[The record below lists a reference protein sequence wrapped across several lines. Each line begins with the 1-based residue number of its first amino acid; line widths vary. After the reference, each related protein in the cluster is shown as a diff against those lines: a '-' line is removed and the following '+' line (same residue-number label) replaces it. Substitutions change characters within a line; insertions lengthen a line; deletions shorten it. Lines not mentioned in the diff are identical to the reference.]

1 MKINVLKIDGNKL
14 DKPIE
19 LNENIYGIEPNDHVI
34 SLAVK
39 AELTNIRQ
47 GTSKAKTRG
56 EVRGGGRKPW
66 RQKGRG
72 TARAGST
79 RSPIWV
85 GGGKAFGPS
94 PRDYKLKLNKKVKK
108 LARRSAL
115 AYKVKNENL
124 LIIDELNFDSL
135 KTKDFVAIIKNL
147 GLKDKKLTI
156 LVNDLN
162 ESLYLASR
170 NVPNVFILETRYAST
185 YDIMDCEILMMDEA
199 SVETLN
205 SILEI

>member
-1 MKINVLKIDGNKL
+1 MKINVLKMDGNKS
-14 DKPIE
+14 DKAIE

-34 SLAVK
+34 TMAVK